1 MVTVY
6 VKRRDLITLGGVK
19 ARPETNVATN
29 VSFEP
34 LDASGTQTAAAPD
47 FSMEGQEVDRVMRTM
62 RGQGWDIGC
71 LYNQETG
78 ERPQLFFSHQFKTGD
93 PYQLAAEIRKGL
105 DRMNVQ

>member
-78 ERPQLFFSHQFKTGD
+78 EGPSSSSRTSSRPATRTSWRPRSARALTG
-93 PYQLAAEIRKGL
+93 
-105 DRMNVQ
+105 